1 MKRIPAMLLRA
12 SALLLILLPAASCT
26 DTLGDAP
33 DTDAGAITFTPAA
46 ETRTAVDGA
55 NFPAGSSF
63 SVWGWY
69 GQGSDI
75 DRNVF
80 DDQTVTENNGA
91 WTYEGGYQ
99 YWIAGMTYNFYG
111 VYPSDAK
118 AEVDAQ
124 GTVTVTD
131 FDCSKTGAEA
141 VDLMTAEAT
150 GLSGTAAPTVAM
162 KFEHELARVK
172 FQAKTQ
178 GSEVII
184 TSFKINGVGYKGDF
198 SRQLPSGAA
207 QWTSEEAT
215 TTNDG
220 IFSATNLTIE
230 NTNEET
236 ITDLLGDLL
245 ILPQTLEADK
255 QQLSISYRY
264 EGEADDRT
272 KTADLLIEN
281 SITGW
286 TAGQSYV
293 YTLDL
298 RNASLILTVTIQDW
312 TKENADVSWKP
323 TKP

>member
-46 ETRTAVDGA
+46 ETRAAVDGA
-55 NFPAGSSF
+55 NFLAGSSF

-80 DDQTVTENNGA
+80 DDQTVTENSGA

-118 AEVDAQ
+118 AEVNAQ
-124 GTVTVTD
+124 GTVTVTG

-141 VDLMTAEAT
+141 VDLMTAAAT

-162 KFEHELARVK
+162 NFGHELAKVK
-172 FQAKTQ
+172 FTVK
-178 GSEVII
+178 SENTVA
-184 TSFKINGVGYKGDF
+184 TVSSFKIYGLNYQGTLTKNGTATWNNLTSCGETDTPFHLEDF
-198 SRQLPSGAA
+198 
-207 QWTSEEAT
+207 TFN
-215 TTNDG
+215 TTNGFEKDM
-220 IFSATNLTIE
+220 
-230 NTNEET
+230 
-236 ITDLLGDLL
+236 LGDLL
-245 ILPQTLEADK
+245 LIPHKETDLTNAKLDIA
-255 QQLSISYRY
+255 YRY
-264 EGEADDRT
+264 QGETADRT
-272 KTADLLIEN
+272 STIGLKTADVTQWEAGKTYHYTLTIKGGKL
-281 SITGW
+281 SIT
-286 TAGQSYV
+286 V
-293 YTLDL
+293 
-298 RNASLILTVTIQDW
+298 TVNNW
-312 TKENADVSWKP
+312 KEEDTSVSWG
-323 TKP
+323 